1 MTNCYAKLSLYRRT
15 RLPDDHHEHLLRIWL
30 VHYAIQVVPTK
41 KEGQQPQP
49 GKRRHLQLITQYQHS
64 SGTYRMRVTTVGG
77 AWQSDPNNVQVIGRS
92 FDQEAAVVLMARAAV
107 HRADTEETSDIL
119 RWLDRS
125 LIRLCAK
132 FADYRPNDPSSF
144 TLRQEFSIYPQFLF
158 HLRRSPFLQV
168 FNSSPDESAYHRMIL
183 VRESVNNS
191 LVMIQPGK
199 CQGGKFIK
207 FKS

>member
-1 MTNCYAKLSLYRRT
+1 
-15 RLPDDHHEHLLRIWL
+15 
-30 VHYAIQVVPTK
+30 
-41 KEGQQPQP
+41 
-49 GKRRHLQLITQYQHS
+49 
-64 SGTYRMRVTTVGG
+64 MRVTTVGG

-132 FADYRPNDPSSF
+132 FAEYRPNDPSSF

-183 VRESVNNS
+183 VREAVNNS
-191 LVMIQPGK
+191 LVMIQPGM
-199 CQGGKFIK
+199 FT
-207 FKS
+207 